1 MQPTD
6 PDKFTDTAWEAVTKS
21 QDVVRAYKQ
30 QQLECIDLPKID
42 M

>member
-6 PDKFTDTAWEAVTKS
+6 PDKFTDTSWDAVKKS

-30 QQLECIDLPKID
+30 QQLEVEHLILALL
-42 M
+42 